1 MKGLVRILAPV
12 LGVLVF
18 LSSPPAFAGTP
29 HDLSRPLSGSA
40 ARQAVV
46 EPCPAPTPTTT
57 TCAAPIVRVT
67 HPAALRCGA
76 AAAPA
81 ATTSV
86 TALNWAGYDATGGE
100 FTSVTATWIEPAVS
114 PAGSIQTYASFW
126 AGLDGDGSATAE
138 QAGTAVCSR
147 DGVVTHYAWYEMYPA
162 GETRV
167 TGFSVA
173 PGDVITASV
182 REDTPGSY
190 TLSLVDQTTHASFS
204 TTQPGPTAP
213 AASAEVIAEAP
224 TDKSLGRLIPLA
236 DFGAVDFS
244 ACSFNDRPLGG
255 TTCNRIAMAAPDGA
269 VVAATSSLSTDG
281 TGFTVRTCAGDTTA
295 PVTTAT
301 GAGDLWHNAAASIDF
316 TATDLG
322 GSGVDYTEYKLDQG
336 PWTKAADLTVA
347 APADH
352 SNDGSHT
359 ILYRSADGA
368 GNLEPAH
375 VCTVNIDTRSPR
387 TVADHPVTVRRGG
400 VASLAY
406 AVDEPGAGAPTATVT
421 IRVRTGG
428 GRLVKTLVAHGVALN
443 ASLVTRFCCRLAPGS
458 YRFSV
463 AAIDAAGNVQSSTGG
478 NTLTVK

>member
-1 MKGLVRILAPV
+1 MKSLARILASV

-18 LSSPPAFAGTP
+18 LSSPPAFAGTS
-29 HDLSRPLSGSA
+29 HDQSRPLSGPV

-67 HPAALRCGA
+67 RPAALRCGA

-86 TALNWAGYDATGGE
+86 TALNWAGYDAVGGA
-100 FTSVTATWIEPAVS
+100 FTSVTATWVEPAVS
-114 PAGSIQTYASFW
+114 PAGSTQTYASFW
-126 AGLDGDGSATAE
+126 AGLDGDGSPTAE
-138 QAGTAVCSR
+138 QTGTAICSR

-162 GETRV
+162 GEVRV
-167 TGFSVA
+167 SSLRVA
-173 PGDVITASV
+173 PGDVITATV
-182 REDTPGSY
+182 REGAPGSY
-190 TLSLVDQTTHASFS
+190 TLSLVDQTTHASFT
-204 TTQPGPTAP
+204 TTQSGPAATP
-213 AASAEVIAEAP
+213 ASAEVIAEAP
-224 TDKSLGRLIPLA
+224 TDRSLGRLIPLA
-236 DFGAVDFS
+236 DFGAVYFS
-244 ACSFNDRPLGG
+244 ACSFNDRPLGDG
-255 TTCNRIAMAAPDGA
+255 TCERIAMAASDGA
-269 VVAATSSLSTDG
+269 VVAATSDLSADRA
-281 TGFTVRTCAGDTTA
+281 GFTVRTCAGDTTA

-301 GAGDLWHNAAASIDF
+301 GAGDLWHNAAVTVDF
-316 TATDLG
+316 TAGDEG
-322 GSGVDYTEYKLDQG
+322 GSGVDYTEYKVDRG
-336 PWTKAADLTVA
+336 PWTRAGDLTVA

-375 VCTVNIDTRSPR
+375 VCTVNIDTRAPR
-387 TVADHPVTVRRGG
+387 TVADHPATVRRGG
-400 VASLAY
+400 VAALAY

-421 IRVRTGG
+421 IRLRTAG
-428 GRLVKTLVAHGVALN
+428 GRLVKTVVARGVALN
-443 ASLVTRFCCRLAPGS
+443 AALVARFDCRLAAGT

-463 AAIDAAGNVQSSTGG
+463 AAIDAAGNVQSSTGA